1 VFLQAGDITPVERPL
16 DNGLQGTAVG
26 SGEGRTVGVLV
37 LSGSS
42 GRVDIARARVLAS
55 CGALAVA
62 LRWFGGDGQPPGICE
77 VPLETFT
84 AGVDWLT
91 DHGATHVGIVGVSKA
106 AEAALLVACL
116 DARVRAVVAISPS
129 SVSWANVGPG
139 RDGRAYPYRSS
150 WTWRGDPLPFVPY
163 LESWRPAASEP
174 VAYRTLYEE
183 SLLAFPA
190 ACAAAT
196 IPVERAEADVVLVA
210 GADDAL
216 WPSDAFAEELASRR
230 RRSGRQV
237 CLVADPQAGHRPFFP
252 GESALAPSESI
263 AHGGSVAADERLG
276 RAAWPHVL
284 RHLRLAAH
292 SEVWG

>member
-1 VFLQAGDITPVERPL
+1 MRPVERPL
-16 DNGLQGTAVG
+16 SNGVQGTAVG
-26 SGEGRTVGVLV
+26 SGEGRAVGVLV

-42 GRVDIARARVLAS
+42 GRVDVARARVLARH
-55 CGALAVA
+55 GALAVA

-84 AGVDWLT
+84 AGVDWLA
-91 DHGATHVGIVGVSKA
+91 DQRASHVGIVGVSKG
-106 AEAALLVACL
+106 AEAALNVACL

-129 SVSWANVGPG
+129 SVTWANVGPG
-139 RDGRAYPYRSS
+139 RDGRTYPYRSS
-150 WTWRGDPLPFVPY
+150 WTWRGEPLPFLPY
-163 LESWRPAASEP
+163 LESWRPAASGR

-183 SLLAFPA
+183 SLLGFPA
-190 ACAAAT
+190 ARVAAT
-196 IPVERAEADVVLVA
+196 IPVETADADLVLIA

-216 WPSDAFAEELASRR
+216 WPSDTFAEELASRR

-237 CLVADPQAGHRPFFP
+237 RLVADPQAGHRPFFP
-252 GESALAPSESI
+252 GEQAQAPSESI

-284 RHLRLAAH
+284 GHLRLAAD
-292 SEVWG
+292 